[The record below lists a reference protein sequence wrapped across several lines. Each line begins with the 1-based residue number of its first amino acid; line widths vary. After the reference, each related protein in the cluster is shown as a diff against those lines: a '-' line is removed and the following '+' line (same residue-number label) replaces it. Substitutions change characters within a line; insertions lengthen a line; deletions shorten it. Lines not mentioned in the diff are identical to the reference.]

1 MEAAAQEQAVTNIK
15 PEAERKAIKAS
26 VVIDLREFKPYPEN
40 EWTKS
45 NKFAGEQ
52 QKKIWAEWRN
62 SWLEQSKKWPKY
74 PTSIEYYVIISW
86 KDCRKRLRNISIM
99 FHLA

>member
-52 QKKIWAEWRN
+52 QKKYGQNGEILGWN
-62 SWLEQSKKWPKY
+62 NQKNGQNIQLVSK
-74 PTSIEYYVIISW
+74 YYVIISW